1 MKTKF
6 VAVILCFFLGWLWI
20 HKFYLWQY
28 WMWFLYLLFSWTLM
42 PAFIAFIEMF
52 FIAFMKQEEFDDR
65 YNLDYILKKK
75 QLENLN
81 LNK

>member
-1 MKTKF
+1 MTVLF
-6 VAVILCFFLGWLWI
+6 ALFLGWLWV
-20 HKFYLWQY
+20 HRMYLWQKLI
-28 WMWFLYLLFSWTLM
+28 WFLYLIFCWT
-42 PAFIAFIEMF
+42 FIPWI
-52 FIAFMKQEEFDDR
+52 IALVEVFYFALIKQETFDNT